1 VDWESETLTGS
12 IQKKHRTAKE
22 LALAE
27 TDASKQQEYLIDC
40 CARQLHTV
48 SMQGWQACCFW
59 GERWR
64 EGGIP
69 ALADEFDR
77 GYHGFAQRI
86 VDNTKNKWKSR
97 QAP

>member
-1 VDWESETLTGS
+1 
-12 IQKKHRTAKE
+12 
-22 LALAE
+22 
-27 TDASKQQEYLIDC
+27 
-40 CARQLHTV
+40 
-48 SMQGWQACCFW
+48 MQGWQACCFW
-59 GERWR
+59 GKDGE